1 MNMKKHLEM
10 YLRNEIF
17 YTKIG
22 FENETDT
29 EFKNFILEAGIQRCL
44 GACQFAE
51 LCGMDEKEVCKMYEK
66 ARAELEALV

>member
-1 MNMKKHLEM
+1 MKIKKNLED
-10 YLRNEIF
+10 YLRCEIF

-22 FENETDT
+22 FENETDAD
-29 EFKNFILEAGIQRCL
+29 FKNFILEAGIQRCL
-44 GACQFAE
+44 GASQFAE

>member
-1 MNMKKHLEM
+1 MKEHLET
-10 YLRNEIF
+10 YLRSEIF

-22 FENETDT
+22 LENETDV
-29 EFKNFILEAGIQRCL
+29 EFKGDILEAGIQRCL

-66 ARAELEALV
+66 ARAKLEALV

>member
-1 MNMKKHLEM
+1 MKKHLEM
-10 YLRNEIF
+10 YLHSEIF

-51 LCGMDEKEVCKMYEK
+51 FCGMDEQEVGTMYAK
-66 ARAELEALV
+66 ARAELEALE